1 MTTTP
6 PRFCPEEVK
15 HLEFLQAVIARHANT
30 SFLVK
35 SWAMT
40 VSGAFIAIA
49 TRGPS
54 WKTAAVAL
62 ALAAGF
68 WLLDSYYLRQER
80 RFRTLYEK
88 VADRGTPW
96 AMPFTMDAERYG
108 DPVPWRA
115 VALSRTM
122 LLSYGVLVAI
132 DTMTVVFLA

>member
-1 MTTTP
+1 MTAQP
-6 PRFCPEEVK
+6 SIGPDEVK

-40 VSGAFIAIA
+40 VSGAFVAVA

-54 WKTAAVAL
+54 WKTAAVAVGL
-62 ALAAGF
+62 ATGF

-80 RFRTLYEK
+80 RFRGLYEK
-88 VADRGTPW
+88 VAGRVSSAVP
-96 AMPFTMDAERYG
+96 PFSMDAG
-108 DPVPWRA
+108 QHGGPVPWRA

-132 DTMTVVFLA
+132 DTMTVLFLA

>member
-1 MTTTP
+1 MTTH
-6 PRFCPEEVK
+6 PRFRAEEVK

-40 VSGAFIAIA
+40 VSGAFIAVA

-62 ALAAGF
+62 GLAAGF

-88 VADRGTPW
+88 VADRRTPQVP
-96 AMPFTMDAERYG
+96 PFTMDAEQHG
-108 DPVPWRA
+108 DHVSWRG

-122 LLSYGVLVAI
+122 VLSYGVLVAI
-132 DTMTVVFLA
+132 DTMTVLFLA

>member
-1 MTTTP
+1 MTAQP
-6 PRFCPEEVK
+6 AFRPDEVK

-40 VSGAFIAIA
+40 VSGAFIAVA

-54 WKTAAVAL
+54 WRTAAVAVG
-62 ALAAGF
+62 LAAGF

-88 VADRGTPW
+88 VADRSAQVP
-96 AMPFTMDAERYG
+96 PFTMDAEQYG
-108 DPVPWRA
+108 GPVSWRE

>member
-1 MTTTP
+1 MTAQP
-6 PRFCPEEVK
+6 AFRPDEVK

-40 VSGAFIAIA
+40 VSGAFIAVA

-54 WKTAAVAL
+54 WKTAAVAV

-88 VADRGTPW
+88 VAGHAQLP
-96 AMPFTMDAERYG
+96 PFTMDAEQYG
-108 DPVPWRA
+108 GPVPWRE

-122 LLSYGVLVAI
+122 LLSYGVLVAL

>member
-1 MTTTP
+1 MTAP
-6 PRFCPEEVK
+6 PRFAPEEVK

-40 VSGAFIAIA
+40 VSGAFIAVA

-88 VADRGTPW
+88 VADRQAPPV
-96 AMPFTMDAERYG
+96 MPFTMDVEQYG

-115 VALSRTM
+115 VALSGTM

-132 DTMTVVFLA
+132 DTVTVIFLA

>member
-1 MTTTP
+1 MTAQP
-6 PRFCPEEVK
+6 ALGPEEVK

-40 VSGAFIAIA
+40 VSGAFIAVA

-54 WKTAAVAL
+54 WKTAAVAVGL
-62 ALAAGF
+62 ATGF

-80 RFRTLYEK
+80 RFRSLYEN
-88 VADRGTPW
+88 VAGRVSP
-96 AMPFTMDAERYG
+96 AVPPFSMEAEQHG
-108 DPVPWRA
+108 GPVPWRA

-132 DTMTVVFLA
+132 DTMTVLFLA

>member
-1 MTTTP
+1 MTVP

-15 HLEFLQAVIARHANT
+15 HLEFLQTVIARHANT
-30 SFLVK
+30 SFVVK

-40 VSGAFIAIA
+40 VSGAFIAVA

-54 WKTAAVAL
+54 WKTVVVAL
-62 ALAAGF
+62 GLAAGF
-68 WLLDSYYLRQER
+68 WLLDSYYLGQER

-88 VADRGTPW
+88 VADRRTPQVP
-96 AMPFTMDAERYG
+96 PFTMDAEQYG
-108 DPVPWRA
+108 DRVPWRG

-132 DTMTVVFLA
+132 DTMTVLFLA